1 MNPDNQGTKRF
12 SLLRS
17 LRGARD
23 SLMEDLAKVTLAF
36 TSTHAYQRASAAIS
50 KPQLLAS
57 ALLKEK
63 REAAMSDV
71 LAQLNMP
78 SREEVL
84 TLSKRLTRIEM
95 VLDDLSAGMDQLRR
109 SSVRPQRLAT
119 REASIRDGQQS
130 SVLAALTQ
138 APQTPK
144 EA

>member
-1 MNPDNQGTKRF
+1 MSTDNQGTKRF
-12 SLLRS
+12 SLLKS

-23 SLMEDLAKVTLAF
+23 SLMEDLAKVTLAV
-36 TSTHAYQRASAAIS
+36 TSTHAYQRASAAIAR
-50 KPQLLAS
+50 PQLLAS
-57 ALLKEK
+57 ALLREK

-95 VLDDLSAGMDQLRR
+95 VLDDLGAGMDLLRR

-119 REASIRDGQQS
+119 REASTRDGQQS
-130 SVLAALTQ
+130 TVLAALTQ